1 MKNDRTFTKET
12 IFFILLFI
20 ANTAFSQT
28 GVITGTVIDSY
39 DKASLPGASVYI
51 KAISKGASTD
61 LNGKFVLP
69 GVPLGENTLQISYVG
84 YKTIDIDIDVNA
96 ELGNDLGTIEL
107 ELEAAMLGEEIVVTA
122 QILGQQRAI
131 NQQLNS
137 DAIANVVSA
146 DKIQELP
153 DVNAAEAIA
162 RLPGIAIN
170 RSGGEGQKVVIRGM
184 EPKFAAITIN
194 GVRLPSNDGT
204 DRSVDL
210 SLISPELLDGI
221 EVFKSPLPNMDAESI
236 GGTVNLKL
244 RKAPDNFR
252 LLAKALGGF
261 NQLNSTYNDYKGVL
275 QLSNRLL
282 NDKLGFVAQGSIERR
297 NRSGDFIG
305 YTWARGRTD
314 PETGITDIE
323 GTSLTLEDR
332 QEIRK
337 RINGSLNLDYELG
350 KGHSLSLF
358 GLYSRTTRD
367 RFLMRNLY
375 NPSTPAIEYRGRG
388 IENGLNLYSASFSG
402 VNPIGKFL
410 VDWSLSSSQSQGETP
425 YDFEM
430 RFQTVPTNLFDSEL
444 DREGNPINY
453 LAAANPNLDETFLD
467 RNALRNSETLER
479 TNTAIINVKLPFKL
493 GEKISGEIKAGGK
506 YFNVNRERDV
516 NLFEE
521 RFYYLGG
528 EFTETAN
535 QTAGGNLGF
544 IASNGQLISI
554 DNFLLQENDI
564 QLDLESGEEF
574 NFIGSLDQDKIRD
587 WSELQRNNFK
597 NSRYPLVDNY
607 DLEESIL
614 AGYLMVKLNIG
625 NNLTIIPGVRY
636 EDSDN
641 NYSSSISFAT
651 GPYGQIG
658 NINDTTTFQKYGE
671 LFPHLHIK
679 YKPKD
684 WFDVRA
690 SYSKTIARPDYNFLT
705 PRAQINQ
712 SSLDIEA
719 GNPVLRPSLSTN
731 YDLFFTFFKQGIGLL
746 TIGGFRKDIVDTFIP
761 RSIILSTPEIAAA
774 NNWEGF
780 SGYNLDS
787 YTNLQESE
795 VYGIEIDIQ
804 SNLALLPMPFSGFVF
819 NFNYA
824 KLFSTTEVFFLT
836 SETTFGGGFP
846 PVPIITFTE
855 NVRNVAMPSQAPD
868 IFRMSIGYDYKSF
881 SARVSGSFQ
890 GTKARSYSL
899 NKDFDS
905 SDLEFWRWD
914 ASAKQRFGKN
924 WSIFLNL
931 ENITNQQDIGFIR
944 NQDFINSIETYGFTG
959 TMGVQ
964 YKL

>member
-1 MKNDRTFTKET
+1 MKNDRTF
-12 IFFILLFI
+12 INGIILLVLLFI
-20 ANTAFSQT
+20 TNAAYSQT
-28 GVITGTVIDSY
+28 GVITGTVIDGY
-39 DKASLPGASVYI
+39 DKASLPGASVVI
-51 KAISKGASTD
+51 EELSKGASTD
-61 LNGKFVLP
+61 LDGKFIIH
-69 GVPLGENTLQISYVG
+69 GVPLGESTITISYVG
-84 YKTIDIDIDVNA
+84 YKTKSIDLNVVP
-96 ELGNDLGTIEL
+96 EGNDLGTILL
-107 ELEAAMLGEEIVVTA
+107 EVEAAMLGEEIVVTA
-122 QILGQQRAI
+122 QVLGQQRAI

-221 EVFKSPLPNMDAESI
+221 EVFKSPLPDMDAESI

-261 NQLNSTYNDYKGVL
+261 NQLNNTYNDYKGVL
-275 QLSNRLL
+275 QLSNRIL
-282 NDKLGFVAQGSIERR
+282 NNKLGFVAQGSIERR

-305 YTWARGRTD
+305 YTWAQGRTD

-337 RINGSLNLDYELG
+337 RINGSLNLDYDIG

-375 NPSTPAIEYRGRG
+375 NPSTPSIDYRGRG
-388 IENGLNLYSASFSG
+388 IESSLDLYSASLSG
-402 VNPIGKFL
+402 INPIGKFL
-410 VDWSLSSSQSQGETP
+410 VDWSLSSSLSEGETP

-430 RFQTVPTNLFDSEL
+430 RFQTVPSNLFDSDL
-444 DREGNPINY
+444 NREGNPRTY
-453 LAAANPNLDETFLD
+453 LAAANSNLDETFLD
-467 RNALRNSETLER
+467 RNALRNTGTLER
-479 TNTAIINVKLPFKL
+479 TNTALINIKLPFKL
-493 GEKISGEIKAGGK
+493 GEKLSGQFKAGGK
-506 YFNVNRERDV
+506 YFRVDRERNV

-528 EFTETAN
+528 EFTQLAN
-535 QTAGGNLGF
+535 QTSGGELTF
-544 IASNGQLISI
+544 LESNGQLISI
-554 DNFLLQENDI
+554 ENFLAQGNETQLELEN
-564 QLDLESGEEF
+564 GEQYNF
-574 NFIGSLDQDKIRD
+574 NGSLDPEKLRN
-587 WSELQRNNFK
+587 WSEVQRGNLTK
-597 NSRYPLVDNY
+597 SRYPLVDNY
-607 DLEESIL
+607 DLDESIL
-614 AGYLMVKLNIG
+614 AGYAMLKLNIG
-625 NNLTIIPGVRY
+625 NKLTIIPGVRY
-636 EDSDN
+636 EKSDN
-641 NYSSSISFAT
+641 NYSSSISFAE
-651 GPYGQIG
+651 GRYGEIG
-658 NINDTTTFQKYGE
+658 AINDTTTFQEYGE
-671 LFPHLHIK
+671 LFPHVHLK
-679 YKPKD
+679 YKPKE
-684 WFDVRA
+684 WFDIRA
-690 SYSKTIARPDYNFLT
+690 SYSKTIARPDYNFLV

-712 SSLDIEA
+712 SSLQIEA

-731 YDLFFTFFKQGIGLL
+731 YDLFLTFFKQGIGLL
-746 TIGGFRKDIVDTFIP
+746 TIGGFRKDIDDTFIE
-761 RSIILSTPEIAAA
+761 RRIILSTPEIAAA

-780 SGYNLDS
+780 TGYNLS
-787 YTNLQESE
+787 SFTNLQTSE

-855 NVRNVAMPSQAPD
+855 NVRNVALPSQAPD
-868 IFRMSIGYDYKSF
+868 VFRMSIGYDYKSF

-899 NKDFDS
+899 NKDFDQ

-914 ASAKQRFGKN
+914 ASAKQRIGDN

-944 NQDFINSIETYGFTG
+944 NENFLNSIETYGFTG
-959 TMGVQ
+959 TMGIQ